1 MALRK
6 VMRRGEP
13 RLFIDIRFR
22 KKDGTRGRLRKDA
35 QVQTLLAARAEEKRY
50 LVAIAQ
56 HGEPYVAAGEAAAPV
71 VSSRKSF
78 AEVVDEFKA
87 TFMITELKVTSRKG
101 YEGVLDA
108 TLVPR
113 FGGRGVD
120 EVDSVAAGELDL
132 ELSKRELSQSTR
144 NNAQIVLRSVLR
156 FAKARGYIARV
167 PEGLPRLKPIG
178 QCILEIPTDEEVE
191 RILAAASAWQRLAFG
206 LMVYA
211 GLRPNEVRG
220 LRRRDVRLRWEGEA
234 VAGGFVS
241 VREGRS
247 FGETHTPKTGQREV
261 PVTPE
266 LGRLLAPV
274 EAGAREELVAM
285 TARGKPWGQSGLV
298 QAFERVRD
306 RVGLEGWSVYCL
318 RHYAITSWLRA
329 GVPVH
334 VVQRMAGHKNLA
346 TTQRYVH
353 HLKEDLE
360 EAGRRMARRSK
371 AEKQ

>member
-6 VMRRGEP
+6 VMRREKP
-13 RLFIDIRFR
+13 RVFIDIRFR

-35 QVQTLLAARAEEKRY
+35 QVQTLVAARAEEKRY
-50 LVAIAQ
+50 QLAIAQ
-56 HGEPYVAAGEAAAPV
+56 HGEPYVASGDGAAQV
-71 VSSRKSF
+71 LRSGKSF
-78 AEVVDEFKA
+78 AEVVGEFKS

-120 EVDSVAAGELDL
+120 EVDGVAAGELDL

-144 NNAQIVLRSVLR
+144 NNTQIVLRSVLR

-167 PEGLPRLKPIG
+167 PEGLPRLKSIG
-178 QCILEIPTDEEVE
+178 QCILEIPTDEEVD
-191 RILAAASAWQRLAFG
+191 RILAAASASQRLAFG
-206 LMVYA
+206 LMAYA

-285 TARGKPWGQSGLV
+285 TARGKPWGAV
-298 QAFERVRD
+298 
-306 RVGLEGWSVYCL
+306 RVG
-318 RHYAITSWLRA
+318 A
-329 GVPVH
+329 GVREGEGSGGVGG
-334 VVQRMAGHKNLA
+334 VVGVLPAALCDYVVVTGWGAGA
-346 TTQRYVH
+346 CGA
-353 HLKEDLE
+353 EDGG
-360 EAGRRMARRSK
+360 A
-371 AEKQ
+371 